1 MQFTT
6 LSAVFLAAAQLIMAA
21 PVETNFETVT
31 QVATSTSTSTTAA
44 GTAAATGATSTAAAP
59 TWAYFIKNIS
69 AVSPSTSTST
79 TLATSVIATPT
90 EPALASRGGV
100 DHSKKL
106 KDYLDYSTKSDDK
119 LPECCKKCMLETSN
133 RGGTFGQTVNVM
145 ETTLGDFC
153 NYEIRT
159 STWLRDLVLP
169 CTDNACAADH
179 PGTTDASQKWMAN
192 VCPGKYGN

>member
-1 MQFTT
+1 MQFTI
-6 LSAVFLAAAQLIMAA
+6 LPAVFVAAAQLIMAA
-21 PVETNFETVT
+21 PVETNFETAT
-31 QVATSTSTSTTAA
+31 QLATSTSTSA
-44 GTAAATGATSTAAAP
+44 GTAAATSTAAIP
-59 TWAYFIKNIS
+59 TWAYFIKNIN
-69 AVSPSTSTST
+69 AVSPSTPTST
-79 TLATSVIATPT
+79 TLATSVVAAPT
-90 EPALASRGGV
+90 EPALAPRDGV

-106 KDYLDYSTKSDDK
+106 KDYLDYSTKPGDK

-159 STWLRDLVLP
+159 ATWLRDLVLP